1 MKKQLFFIIF
11 LAFAGLLPLMAQS
24 LQQKAQSLKK
34 PSDCGV
40 AAYDAFKNSSF
51 GLKDELAKSDK
62 TYEAISKE
70 IAKYSTKKKP
80 ATAENIKADIAK
92 VNTMKTNLKNYDEKI
107 VNLAESG
114 KKLSTSLGSVKPI
127 NKIKSATSNTQ
138 KSIKAVDLSRQL
150 LTGLSSKT
158 NKDLTLLNGL
168 LSKAGGK

>member
-1 MKKQLFFIIF
+1 MKKHLLILIS

-24 LQQKAQSLKK
+24 LQQKAQNLKK
-34 PSDCGV
+34 PADCGV

-51 GLKDELAKSDK
+51 SLKDAVAKSDK
-62 TYEAISKE
+62 SYEAITKE
-70 IAKYSTKKKP
+70 IAKYSSKKKP

-92 VNTMKTNLKNYDEKI
+92 VNTMKTSLKNYDEKI
-107 VNLAESG
+107 VDLAESG
-114 KKLSTSLGSVKPI
+114 KKLTTSLGSVKPI

-138 KSIKAVDLSRQL
+138 KSIKAVDLSRQI

-168 LSKAGGK
+168 LAKAGGK